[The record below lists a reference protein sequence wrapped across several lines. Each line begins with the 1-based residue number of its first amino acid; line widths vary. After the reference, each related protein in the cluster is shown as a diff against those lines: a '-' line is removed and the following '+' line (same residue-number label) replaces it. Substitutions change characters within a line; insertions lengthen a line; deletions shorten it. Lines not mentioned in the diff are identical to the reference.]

1 MIGSLQSDDAGG
13 LLRRYGQRMRAA
25 DGSAGGRWHSSLVAD
40 LCLTAALL
48 IAVEL
53 EVVLGGLGA
62 DCAALAAVATLPLAV
77 RRWMPVVSFA
87 SVAVVAPTLD
97 RALGVPWGEDAN
109 ALVFLI
115 LLASYSVGAHAPPQR
130 SLAAMLGAVAWL
142 AALEALWGDGEDYAF
157 LLLLVGVPWLS
168 GRGVRAYRVQ
178 AARLRKLAAR
188 LEEERAV
195 SERVAV
201 ARERHRMAHE
211 THDAIAHAVGEMVL
225 QASGAEQVLARE
237 PDRARRAL
245 AAIQRTGREAVD
257 ELRQVLGILRA
268 TEADPRSEDCV
279 PAFDPTSRRR
289 YWPASA
295 ETGLALLVLAVGVG
309 YALDAAD
316 LAGHRAAGVVLQPAA
331 AAAVAL
337 RPRRPFAAFG
347 LSVAAFAGEAL
358 LVDGNP
364 GSPAV
369 IASLLLVTYSAAA
382 VADRRQVVIVAALAL
397 GVPALVALVA
407 TDGDA
412 VDLLLPIAIFGI
424 PLAAGRAVGV
434 YRRQAEELR
443 ILTRRLASERDAR
456 ARLAVLNERARV
468 ARELHDSVAHA
479 ISVMVLQAGAADQV
493 LDRAPDRAGDA
504 LRAVQDVGREA
515 LDQLA
520 RLLGLL
526 DSADGRPPLAPH
538 PGLADLERLLETV
551 RRAGLPVRLR
561 TLGDP
566 DPLPAAVDGAAYR
579 VIQEALTNALKHSGA
594 APTEVTVRY
603 AGDGVGLEIVDR
615 GRRSRASRMP
625 AGHGLAGMRERI
637 ERHGGQLHAGPAA
650 DASGFAVSAFI
661 PLAPAREI
669 DAERIHA

>member
-1 MIGSLQSDDAGG
+1 
-13 LLRRYGQRMRAA
+13 MRAA
-25 DGSAGGRWHSSLVAD
+25 DGSAGGRWHSSLVGD
-40 LCLTAALL
+40 LCLTVALL
-48 IAVEL
+48 IGAEL
-53 EVVLGGLGA
+53 EVVLRGLGA
-62 DCAALAAVATLPLAV
+62 DCAALAAVATLPLVV
-77 RRWMPVVSFA
+77 RRRMPVVSFA
-87 SVAVVAPTLD
+87 CVAVLAPTLD

-115 LLASYSVGAHAPPQR
+115 LLASYSVGAHAPPRR

-142 AALEALWGDGEDYAF
+142 AALEAWWGDGEDYAF

-168 GRGVRAYRVQ
+168 GRGVRVYRVQ
-178 AARLRKLAAR
+178 AARLRELASR
-188 LEEERAV
+188 LEEESAV

-268 TEADPRSEDCV
+268 TDAHLRPEDPV
-279 PAFDPTSRRR
+279 AAFEVSRRR
-289 YWPASA
+289 SWPASA
-295 ETGLALLVLAVGVG
+295 DAALALLVLVVGVG
-309 YALDAAD
+309 YALDAAA
-316 LAGHRAAGVVLQPAA
+316 LAGHRAAGVGLQLGA

-337 RPRRPFAAFG
+337 RPRRPFAALA
-347 LSVAAFAGEAL
+347 LSATAFAGEAL
-358 LVDGNP
+358 IVGGNP

-369 IASLLLVTYSAAA
+369 IASLPLVTYSAAA
-382 VADRRQVVIVAALAL
+382 VADRRRVVFVAALAL

-407 TDGDA
+407 TDADA
-412 VDLLLPIAIFGI
+412 ADLLLPMAIFAI
-424 PLAAGRAVGV
+424 PLAAGRAVSL

-443 ILTRRLASERDAR
+443 ILAERLARERDAR
-456 ARLAVLNERARV
+456 ARLAVLDERARV

-493 LDRAPDRAGDA
+493 LDSAPDRACQA

-515 LDQLA
+515 LDQLG

-526 DSADGRPPLAPH
+526 DTADGRAPLVPH
-538 PGLADLERLLETV
+538 PGLADLDRLLETV
-551 RRAGLPVRLR
+551 ERAGLPLRLR
-561 TLGDP
+561 TIGAP
-566 DPLPAAVDGAAYR
+566 KPLPAAVDGAAYR
-579 VIQEALTNALKHSGA
+579 VIQEALTNALKHSGG
-594 APTEVTVRY
+594 APTEVTIRY
-603 AGDGVGLEIVDR
+603 AIDGVGLEIVDR
-615 GRRSRASRMP
+615 GTRSPASRMP

-637 ERHGGQLHAGPAA
+637 ERHGGQLHAGPAPGG
-650 DASGFAVSAFI
+650 SGFAVSAFI
-661 PLAPAREI
+661 PRAPARAI

>member
-1 MIGSLQSDDAGG
+1 
-13 LLRRYGQRMRAA
+13 MRAA
-25 DGSAGGRWHSSLVAD
+25 DGSAGGRWHSSLVGD
-40 LCLTAALL
+40 LCLTASVL
-48 IAVEL
+48 IAAEL

-77 RRWMPVVSFA
+77 RRRMPVVSFA
-87 SVAVVAPTLD
+87 CVAVLAPTLD
-97 RALGVPWGEDAN
+97 RALGVPWAEDAN

-115 LLASYSVGAHAPPQR
+115 LLASYSVGAHGPPRR
-130 SLAAMLGAVAWL
+130 SLAAMLGAIAWL
-142 AALEALWGDGEDYAF
+142 AAQEALWGDGEDYAF
-157 LLLLVGVPWLS
+157 LLLLIGVPWLS
-168 GRGVRAYRVQ
+168 GQGVRGYRVQ
-178 AARLRKLAAR
+178 AARLRELAAR

-201 ARERHRMAHE
+201 ARERQRMAHE

-225 QASGAEQVLARE
+225 QASGAEQVLACE

-257 ELRQVLGILRA
+257 ELRQVLGVLRA
-268 TEADPRSEDCV
+268 TDANPRPEDPV
-279 PAFDPTSRRR
+279 PAFGTASRRR

-295 ETGLALLVLAVGVG
+295 DAALALLVLAVGVG

-316 LAGHRAAGVVLQPAA
+316 LAGHRAAGVAVQLAA

-337 RPRRPFAAFG
+337 RPRRPLAALG
-347 LSVAAFAGEAL
+347 LSAAAFAGEAL
-358 LVDGNP
+358 IDDGNP

-382 VADRRQVVIVAALAL
+382 AADRRIVGLVAALAL
-397 GVPALVALVA
+397 GAPTLVALVA
-407 TDGDA
+407 TDADA
-412 VDLLLPIAIFGI
+412 ADVVLPMAIFAV
-424 PLAAGRAVGV
+424 PLAAGRAVSA

-443 ILTRRLASERDAR
+443 IVAERLARERDAR
-456 ARLAVLNERARV
+456 SRLAVLNERARV

-493 LDRAPDRAGDA
+493 LDSAPDRACEA

-515 LDQLA
+515 LDQLG

-526 DSADGRPPLAPH
+526 DSAEGRSPLVPRF
-538 PGLADLERLLETV
+538 GLADLDRLLETV

-561 TLGDP
+561 TLGAP
-566 DPLPAAVDGAAYR
+566 EPLPAALDGAAYR
-579 VIQEALTNALKHSGA
+579 VIQEALTNALKHAGA

-603 AGDGVGLEIVDR
+603 AVDGVGLEIVDR
-615 GRRSRASRMP
+615 GMRSPASRMP

-650 DASGFAVSAFI
+650 GGSGFAVSAFI
-661 PLAPAREI
+661 PRAPARDI
-669 DAERIHA
+669 DAERMHA

>member
-1 MIGSLQSDDAGG
+1 M
-13 LLRRYGQRMRAA
+13 RRGARA
-25 DGSAGGRWHSSLVAD
+25 DTRPSPRR
-40 LCLTAALL
+40 
-48 IAVEL
+48 AV
-53 EVVLGGLGA
+53 
-62 DCAALAAVATLPLAV
+62 
-77 RRWMPVVSFA
+77 
-87 SVAVVAPTLD
+87 
-97 RALGVPWGEDAN
+97 GEEAN

-115 LLASYSVGAHAPPQR
+115 LLASFSLGAHAPPRR

-142 AALEALWGDGEDYAF
+142 AALEARWGDGEDYAF

-178 AARLRKLAAR
+178 AARLRELASR

-201 ARERHRMAHE
+201 ARERQRMAHE

-237 PDRARRAL
+237 PERARRAL

-257 ELRQVLGILRA
+257 ELRGVLGILRA
-268 TEADPRSEDCV
+268 MDASPRSEDSGPPPE
-279 PAFDPTSRRR
+279 PASRRR
-289 YWPASA
+289 YWSASA
-295 ETGLALLVLAVGVG
+295 DAALAVLVLVVGVG

-316 LAGHRAAGVVLQPAA
+316 LAGHRPGGVGLQLAA

-337 RPRRPFAAFG
+337 RKRGPVAALG

-358 LVDGNP
+358 LVADNP

-382 VADRRQVVIVAALAL
+382 STDRRQVFIVGALAL
-397 GVPALVALVA
+397 GVPALVAVVA
-407 TDGDA
+407 TDADA
-412 VDLLLPIAIFGI
+412 VDLLLPMAIFGI

-434 YRRQAEELR
+434 YRHQTDELR
-443 ILTRRLASERDAR
+443 TVTQRLASERDAR
-456 ARLAVLNERARV
+456 TRLAVLNERARV

-493 LDRAPDRAGDA
+493 LDSAPDRASSA
-504 LRAVQDVGREA
+504 LRSIQDVGREA

-538 PGLADLERLLETV
+538 PALADLERLLETV

-561 TLGDP
+561 TLGNAE
-566 DPLPAAVDGAAYR
+566 PLPTAVDGAAYR

-603 AGDGVGLEIVDR
+603 AGDGVGIEVVDR
-615 GRRSRASRMP
+615 GRHSPASRTP
-625 AGHGLAGMRERI
+625 AGHGLTGMRERI
-637 ERHGGQLHAGPAA
+637 ERHGGRLRAWPAA
-650 DASGFAVSAFI
+650 DGSGFAVSAFI
-661 PLAPAREI
+661 PRAPAREI
-669 DAERIHA
+669 DAERMHA

>member
-1 MIGSLQSDDAGG
+1 
-13 LLRRYGQRMRAA
+13 MRAA
-25 DGSAGGRWHSSLVAD
+25 DGSAGGRWHSSLVGD
-40 LCLTAALL
+40 LCLTVALL
-48 IAVEL
+48 IAAEL
-53 EVVLGGLGA
+53 EVVLGGLGS

-77 RRWMPVVSFA
+77 RRRMPVVSFA
-87 SVAVVAPTLD
+87 CVAVLTPTLD
-97 RALGVPWGEDAN
+97 RALGVSWGQAAN

-115 LLASYSVGAHAPPQR
+115 LLASYSVGAHAPLRR

-142 AALEALWGDGEDYAF
+142 AALEGLWGDGEDYAF

-178 AARLRKLAAR
+178 AARLRELALR

-225 QASGAEQVLARE
+225 QASGAEHVLARE

-245 AAIQRTGREAVD
+245 AAIQGTGREAVD

-268 TEADPRSEDCV
+268 TDANPRSEDPV
-279 PAFDPTSRRR
+279 PAFETASRRR

-295 ETGLALLVLAVGVG
+295 DASLALLVLAVGVG

-316 LAGHRAAGVVLQPAA
+316 LAGHRAAGVVLQVAA

-337 RPRRPFAAFG
+337 RLRHSFAALG

-358 LVDGNP
+358 MVDGNP

-369 IASLLLVTYSAAA
+369 IASLLIVTYSAAA
-382 VADRRQVVIVAALAL
+382 AADRRRVVFVSALAL

-407 TDGDA
+407 TDADA
-412 VDLLLPIAIFGI
+412 ADLLLPMAIFGI
-424 PLAAGRAVGV
+424 PLAAGRAVSV

-443 ILTRRLASERDAR
+443 IVTERLARERDAR

-468 ARELHDSVAHA
+468 ARELLDSVN
-479 ISVMVLQAGAADQV
+479 
-493 LDRAPDRAGDA
+493 
-504 LRAVQDVGREA
+504 
-515 LDQLA
+515 
-520 RLLGLL
+520 
-526 DSADGRPPLAPH
+526 GRPPLVPH
-538 PGLADLERLLETV
+538 PGLADLDRLLETV
-551 RRAGLPVRLR
+551 GRAGLPVRLR
-561 TLGDP
+561 TLGAP
-566 DPLPAAVDGAAYR
+566 EPLPPAVDGAAYR

-603 AGDGVGLEIVDR
+603 AVDGVGLEIVDR
-615 GRRSRASRMP
+615 GRRSQASRMP

-637 ERHGGQLHAGPAA
+637 ERHGGQLHAGPATGE
-650 DASGFAVSAFI
+650 SGFAVSAFI
-661 PLAPAREI
+661 PRAPAREI
-669 DAERIHA
+669 DAERMHA

>member
-1 MIGSLQSDDAGG
+1 MIDPRQSDDVCGR
-13 LLRRYGQRMRAA
+13 LRRYGQRMRAA
-25 DGSAGGRWHSSLVAD
+25 NRSAGGRWHAALVED
-40 LCLTAALL
+40 LGLTAALL
-48 IAVEL
+48 IAAEL

-62 DCAALAAVATLPLAV
+62 DCAALAAIATLPLAV
-77 RRWMPVVSFA
+77 RRCMPVVSFA
-87 SVAVVAPTLD
+87 CVAVLAPTLD
-97 RALGVPWGEDAN
+97 RALGIPWGEDAN
-109 ALVFLI
+109 ALVFLV
-115 LLASYSVGAHAPPQR
+115 LLAAYSVGAHAPPRR
-130 SLAAMLGAVAWL
+130 SLAAVLGAVVWL
-142 AALEALWGDGEDYAF
+142 AALEALWGDGDDFAF
-157 LLLLVGVPWLS
+157 PLLLIGLPWLS

-178 AARLRKLAAR
+178 AARLRELAAR
-188 LEEERAV
+188 LEEERSV
-195 SERVAV
+195 SERFAV

-245 AAIQRTGREAVD
+245 DAIQRTGREAID
-257 ELRQVLGILRA
+257 QLRQVLGILRA
-268 TEADPRSEDCV
+268 TDANTRSEDSV
-279 PAFDPTSRRR
+279 AVVAPARRRR

-295 ETGLALLVLAVGVG
+295 DAALALLVLAVGVG

-316 LAGHRAAGVVLQPAA
+316 LAGHRGAGVVLQLAA

-337 RPRRPFAAFG
+337 RPRSPYAAVG
-347 LSVAAFAGEAL
+347 LSVAAFVGEAL

-369 IASLLLVTYSAAA
+369 ITSLLLVTYSAAA
-382 VADRRQVVIVAALAL
+382 STDHRQVFIVAVLAL

-407 TDGDA
+407 TDADA
-412 VDLLLPIAIFGI
+412 ADLLLPIVIFGI
-424 PLAAGRAVGV
+424 PLAAGRAVAA
-434 YRRQAEELR
+434 YRRQTEELR
-443 ILTRRLASERDAR
+443 ILTARLANERDAQ

-493 LDRAPDRAGDA
+493 LDSEPDQACDA
-504 LRAVQDVGREA
+504 LRSIREVGRDA

-526 DSADGRPPLAPH
+526 DSADGRPPLTPP
-538 PGLADLERLLETV
+538 PGLADLGRLLETV

-561 TLGDP
+561 TLGHP
-566 DPLPAAVDGAAYR
+566 EPLPVAADGAAYR
-579 VIQEALTNALKHSGA
+579 IIQEALTNALKHSGA

-603 AGDGVGLEIVDR
+603 AVDGVGLEIVDR

-637 ERHGGQLHAGPAA
+637 ERHGGQLHAGPTAG
-650 DASGFAVSAFI
+650 SPGFTVSAFI
-661 PLAPAREI
+661 PRAPAREP
-669 DAERIHA
+669 DAERVHA